1 MHTQHFALGR
11 VSSRR
16 LCVKSSFILVLVSS
30 KFRLLVFTSRVLSRL
45 ASLLG
50 FLQCL
55 FTVFQLS
62 FAVSLFDQSLLT
74 IGFFQFHLT
83 VYPWFA
89 GAPRNTRSSHL
100 APRTFWK
107 FSFIYPSW
115 FEFYLITFVIWFCP
129 VTFLWKFSFIYS
141 SWFEFY
147 LITFVIWFCPVTFLW
162 KFSFIYSSW
171 FEFYLITFVIWFC
184 PVTFL
189 WKFSFIYS
197 SWFEFYLTP
206 FVIWFYPDTFLPEF
220 SVVYSPRCWVLSH
233 LW

>member
-1 MHTQHFALGR
+1 MENVSFITLGFFQFLLTVYPEFETSKCSENMHTQHFALGR

-107 FSFIYPSW
+107 FSFIYPS
-115 FEFYLITFVIWFCP
+115 
-129 VTFLWKFSFIYS
+129 
-141 SWFEFY
+141 
-147 LITFVIWFCPVTFLW
+147 
-162 KFSFIYSSW
+162 
-171 FEFYLITFVIWFC
+171 
-184 PVTFL
+184 
-189 WKFSFIYS
+189 
-197 SWFEFYLTP
+197 
-206 FVIWFYPDTFLPEF
+206 
-220 SVVYSPRCWVLSH
+220 
-233 LW
+233 